1 MNFLHSRTPA
11 IGAGVPARAAPR
23 RQFLQQAAA
32 AAVGAAA
39 VGAPASARAE
49 AITLRVQSTWGAND
63 IFHEYASDFAARVNA
78 LAGGRL
84 KIDLL
89 PVGAVVRAFDLVDA
103 VDRGLLDGGTG
114 LVAYWYGKNSATA
127 LWGSGPAFGM
137 DANMVLAWHY
147 YGGGRQLLEEIY
159 QRLDL
164 DVVSLLYG
172 PMPTQPLGW
181 FNKAPAAPA
190 DFKGLRFRTVGLTGD
205 VMAELGAAVNP
216 LPGTEIVPAMERG
229 LIDGAEFN
237 NVSSDRALGLAVAAK
252 VCMLQSYHQASEQ
265 FEILFN
271 RSKYTA
277 LPADLKAGIDIAVQA
292 SSADMSWKA
301 IERYSRDYAE
311 LRSQDKVEFRK
322 TPSSI
327 LRAQLEAW
335 DRVAARK
342 SEENPMF
349 KRVLNSMREFAA
361 RAGRWQYDTTVD
373 NAAAFNRYF
382 GAAAS
387 TGKA

>member
-1 MNFLHSRTPA
+1 
-11 IGAGVPARAAPR
+11 
-23 RQFLQQAAA
+23 
-32 AAVGAAA
+32 
-39 VGAPASARAE
+39 
-49 AITLRVQSTWGAND
+49 
-63 IFHEYASDFAARVNA
+63 
-78 LAGGRL
+78 
-84 KIDLL
+84 
-89 PVGAVVRAFDLVDA
+89 
-103 VDRGLLDGGTG
+103 
-114 LVAYWYGKNSATA
+114 
-127 LWGSGPAFGM
+127 M

-159 QRLDL
+159 KELDL

-181 FNKAPAAPA
+181 FKKAPAAPA
-190 DFKGLRFRTVGLTGD
+190 DFKGLRYRTVGLAVA
-205 VMAELGAAVNP
+205 VMAELGATVNP

-237 NVSSDRALGLAVAAK
+237 NVSSDRALGLAEAAK

-271 RSKYTA
+271 RSKYAA
-277 LPADLKAGIDIAVQA
+277 LPADLKAAIDVSVQA
-292 SSADMSWKA
+292 SSAEMSWKA

-335 DRVAARK
+335 DRVVARK

-349 KRVLNSMREFAA
+349 KRVLDSMREFAA

-382 GAAAS
+382 AASTS